1 MTKRMTG
8 FSPTG
13 TLLMENEPTEII
25 HKAVTV
31 KAPVKA
37 APATQDDIA
46 AIMLVIKNQRSVM
59 LQEFEEKFDRIFEKA
74 FNKAFTKA
82 LNNGAEICALEKVI
96 EVLKDDVD
104 EQAEDHE

>member
-1 MTKRMTG
+1 MEFSMNNEG
-8 FSPTG
+8 F
-13 TLLMENEPTEII
+13 ENLKEIENLRERIADLENPPTEII

-74 FNKAFTKA
+74 FNKAFDKA
-82 LNNGAEICALEKVI
+82 LNNGK
-96 EVLKDDVD
+96 
-104 EQAEDHE
+104 

>member
-1 MTKRMTG
+1 
-8 FSPTG
+8 
-13 TLLMENEPTEII
+13 
-25 HKAVTV
+25 
-31 KAPVKA
+31 
-37 APATQDDIA
+37 
-46 AIMLVIKNQRSVM
+46 M

-74 FNKAFTKA
+74 FNKAFDKA